1 MFRSDITVTGLEE
14 ARQGIGRL
22 RQFVPKSMVELAKL
36 MYQTAGTAPGHYY
49 KAQKT
54 PPDMG
59 AYMASQP
66 VKVDDSSVSWGLPVG
81 DLNARIARFRESGGT
96 IRPVNAKMLRIPL
109 PPALTA
115 AGVDRYA
122 GVTFRD
128 RTPWSAGERWFVLD
142 RGTPLLCQA
151 IGKGKYTKVT
161 PMYVLAYSATI
172 RPHVWFAP
180 TVDVARAGLPTAM
193 RTTLESIQVETK

>member
-1 MFRSDITVTGLEE
+1 MFKGSITVTGLEE

-22 RQFVPKSMVELAKL
+22 RQFVPKSMVELTKL
-36 MYQTAGTAPGHYY
+36 MAQTAGTAPQHYY
-49 KAQKT
+49 RAQKS
-54 PPDMG
+54 PKDMG

-66 VKVDDSSVSWGLPVG
+66 VKVDGHAVSWGLPIG
-81 DLNARIARFRESGGT
+81 DLNARIARFRETGGT

-128 RTPWSAGERWFVLD
+128 RTPWSAGERWFVLN

-172 RPHVWFAP
+172 KPHVWFAP
-180 TVDVARAGLPTAM
+180 TVDFARAGLPTAI
-193 RTTLESIQVETK
+193 RATFESIQAETK